1 MSSPN
6 LILTNTIVGKTM
18 LYNANSTMTAVLANA
33 NGSNQV
39 IKLNSVMYA
48 NANANNIPCYVEIQR
63 GGVSYNLAGS
73 VTVPG
78 LSSLVIVAKDTSTY
92 LEEGDILRCN
102 TAGGGMG
109 VSISYELI
117 G

>member
-1 MSSPN
+1 MSAPN
-6 LILTNTIVGKTM
+6 LILTNTIVGKTV
-18 LYNANSTMTAVLANA
+18 LFPATSTMTAALANA

-63 GGVSYNLAGS
+63 GGISTNLAGG

-78 LSSLVIVAKDTSTY
+78 YSSLVIVAKDTSTY
-92 LEEGDILRCN
+92 LEEGDTLRCN
-102 TAGGGMG
+102 TGGGGMS
-109 VSISYELI
+109 VTISYELI

>member
-1 MSSPN
+1 MSAPN

-18 LYNANSTMTAVLANA
+18 LYVANNTMTQVLANA

-48 NANANNIPCYVEIQR
+48 NANANNIPAYVEILR

-78 LSSLVIVAKDTSTY
+78 YSSMVIVAKDTSTY
-92 LEEGDILRCN
+92 LEEGDALRCN
-102 TAGGGMG
+102 TGGGSMA

>member
-1 MSSPN
+1 MTAPN
-6 LILTNTIVGKTM
+6 LILTNTIVGKTA
-18 LYNANSTMTAVLANA
+18 LYNATSTMTDVLANA

-48 NANANNIPCYVEIQR
+48 NANANNIQAFVEIKR
-63 GGVSYNLAGS
+63 GTVSTNLAGG

-78 LSSLVIVAKDTSTY
+78 LSSLVILAKDTSTY
-92 LEEGDILRCN
+92 LEEGDTLRCN
-102 TAGGGMG
+102 TGGGSMS
-109 VSISYELI
+109 VSVSYELI